1 MKWMQPLLS
10 LFCSVATLAL
20 GTSALAQSAGDASDA
35 DKQFVSE
42 ALMGGMAEVQ
52 LGHVASQKGTS
63 QDVKQFGQKMVE
75 DHTKMGGQMK
85 GVASQVGVTPP
96 TLLSPKDQVIK
107 TRLESLSGK
116 QFDDAYIR
124 AMVKDHE
131 ADLKAFQNEASTG
144 TSQAV
149 KDAASQGAT
158 VVSMHLEM
166 IKKIAATHHVMV
178 NSMEASVPKANVKTG
193 Q

>member
-20 GTSALAQSAGDASDA
+20 GASALAQSAGDASDA

>member
-20 GTSALAQSAGDASDA
+20 GASALAQSAGDASDA

-131 ADLKAFQNEASTG
+131 ADLKAFQNEAATG

>member
-20 GTSALAQSAGDASDA
+20 GASALAQSAGDASDA

-107 TRLESLSGK
+107 TRLESLCGK